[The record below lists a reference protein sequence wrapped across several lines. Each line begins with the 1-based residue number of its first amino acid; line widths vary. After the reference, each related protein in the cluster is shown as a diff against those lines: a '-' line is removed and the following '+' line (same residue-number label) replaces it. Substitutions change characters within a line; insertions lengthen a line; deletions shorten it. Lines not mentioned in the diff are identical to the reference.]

1 MAFLNIE
8 DLYGAVEIVVFP
20 NIYDR
25 YSSILQEDAIISVTG
40 SINFKEGEMPKLL
53 AENIVDL
60 RELKDA
66 IPENAAK
73 DMPEK
78 FGSGRLSAKAA
89 RQPQGLIKI
98 KLPQGVDKDEILEQI
113 RQVMRSHPG
122 ECQTIIYLPEGGS
135 FRTDE
140 SLWVVPDHDFQQKIT
155 DLVGAE
161 NYKG

>member
-78 FGSGRLSAKAA
+78 FGSSRFSARL
-89 RQPQGLIKI
+89 R
-98 KLPQGVDKDEILEQI
+98 
-113 RQVMRSHPG
+113 
-122 ECQTIIYLPEGGS
+122 GS
-135 FRTDE
+135 PRD
-140 SLWVVPDHDFQQKIT
+140 
-155 DLVGAE
+155 
-161 NYKG
+161 